1 MGPGERAGSVP
12 AVPEAETAG
21 QTGVAAVVVTHR
33 RPRLAGDLV
42 RSLVHDEGLWPGQV
56 VVVVSGEGG
65 LDDPGLED
73 SVRMVRLATNVGPG
87 GGFREGLRRAFD
99 DASVEWA
106 YLCEDDVGL
115 LGLPVPRVA
124 SLIEAVRE
132 QPGTAAATGAVVAY
146 GRRFDRR
153 GHAANVVPPAD
164 SPRLVPV
171 DVAAWGATLVHRAV
185 VDRGV
190 LPDPEWYFGYED
202 FDFFCRVR
210 AAGLSVLVDGV
221 SARAVAAT
229 QTSRGREEVIAG
241 ARPTDGDE
249 SWRAYYVARNFFL
262 LARTHGSPRWVGWHL
277 AYSGRRLQLARSGA
291 ERAAIVHGLVDGV
304 RGRRGAHARYGRDG
318 G

>member
-1 MGPGERAGSVP
+1 
-12 AVPEAETAG
+12 VPEAANEG
-21 QTGVAAVVVTHR
+21 LDGVTAVVVTHR

-42 RSLVHDEGLWPGQV
+42 RSLIHDEGFRPQQV

-65 LDDPGLED
+65 LDDAGLED

-87 GGFREGLRRAFD
+87 AGFREGLRRAFD
-99 DASVEWA
+99 GSVEWA
-106 YLCEDDVGL
+106 YLCEDDVVL
-115 LGLPVPRVA
+115 SGLPVPRVA
-124 SLIEAVRE
+124 SLLEAVRRRS
-132 QPGTAAATGAVVAY
+132 PTSMPVGAVVAY

-153 GHAANVVPPAD
+153 GHASNVVPPAGG
-164 SPRLVPV
+164 PRLVPV

-185 VDRGV
+185 VERGV

-210 AAGLSVLVDGV
+210 EAGLAVLVDAE

-229 QTSRGREEVIAG
+229 QTSRGREEAIAG

-262 LARTHGSPRWVGWHL
+262 LARAHGSVRWVGWHL
-277 AYSGRRLQLARSGA
+277 AYSGRRLQLAGSGA
-291 ERAAIVHGLVDGV
+291 ERSAIVHGLIDGA
-304 RGRRGAHARYGRDG
+304 RGRRGAHARYGRDVG
-318 G
+318 